1 MVGFPPARALLEV
14 EPDRADDPERDW
26 ILDPVDLVRNEDHLV
41 GLGDEDHDR
50 VVRGSSLVGDE
61 RGDVEGERR
70 RREVERE
77 TLEWSQKDLTTNK
90 KVQCDQIRRFTAI
103 WALFGRVLINQNWP
117 KTALFVTKHHWAPK
131 WAIFGG

>member
-77 TLEWSQKDLTTNK
+77 TLDWPKEALTTNK
-90 KVQCDQIRRFTAI
+90 KPERPDLT
-103 WALFGRVLINQNWP
+103 
-117 KTALFVTKHHWAPK
+117 
-131 WAIFGG
+131 IFRHLGSFWKSLNTSKQA